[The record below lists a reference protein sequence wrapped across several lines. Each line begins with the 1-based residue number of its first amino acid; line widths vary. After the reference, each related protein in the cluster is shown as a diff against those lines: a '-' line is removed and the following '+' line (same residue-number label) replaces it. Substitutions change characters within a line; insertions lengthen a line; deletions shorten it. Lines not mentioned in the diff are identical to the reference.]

1 MSPPGNKNLLFVV
14 STFLS
19 VSWKVAEVSEE
30 ATFTD
35 VTLPP
40 SRLLLLRRC
49 KRGFWLHKT
58 EINVE
63 NRSKQL
69 TFSRTSLFNLLH
81 CRLSEKGA
89 MVLVQIITKYLLI
102 SLECRPHARKDAN
115 RIYTFISAG
124 ISVSNG
130 SSINQVLNFC
140 IFWRK
145 YSRLPAVECNNFSS
159 LHILQHTP
167 LLVNWGGRD

>member
-1 MSPPGNKNLLFVV
+1 MSLLGNKKTAIHCFHIVV
-14 STFLS
+14 SC
-19 VSWKVAEVSEE
+19 WKVAEVLQE

-81 CRLSEKGA
+81 SRLSEKNCNGA
-89 MVLVQIITKYLLI
+89 SADNNKVSLI
-102 SLECRPHARKDAN
+102 SLTHRRMRTDFTSPQ
-115 RIYTFISAG
+115 
-124 ISVSNG
+124 G
-130 SSINQVLNFC
+130 SQFLMVQVLT
-140 IFWRK
+140 K
-145 YSRLPAVECNNFSS
+145 Y
-159 LHILQHTP
+159 
-167 LLVNWGGRD
+167 

>member
-1 MSPPGNKNLLFVV
+1 MQLYKYEQSSRRDWGCWIRPHRRSIIFLPQVHVWKSCNPVRALSDPVLNNISYKNTFHRIRWFIANVFNAFVRGEIVEPAWQQKPVIRCFHIVV
-14 STFLS
+14 SC
-19 VSWKVAEVSEE
+19 WKVAEVSQE

-81 CRLSEKGA
+81 
-89 MVLVQIITKYLLI
+89 
-102 SLECRPHARKDAN
+102 
-115 RIYTFISAG
+115 
-124 ISVSNG
+124 
-130 SSINQVLNFC
+130 
-140 IFWRK
+140 
-145 YSRLPAVECNNFSS
+145 SRLPEN
-159 LHILQHTP
+159 LQ
-167 LLVNWGGRD
+167 WC

>member
-81 CRLSEKGA
+81 SQLSEKNCNGA
-89 MVLVQIITKYLLI
+89 SADNNKVSLI
-102 SLECRPHARKDAN
+102 SLTHRRMRTEFTSPQGFH
-115 RIYTFISAG
+115 FLG
-124 ISVSNG
+124 
-130 SSINQVLNFC
+130 INQVLNFC
-140 IFWRK
+140 CCWRK
-145 YSRLPAVECNNFSS
+145 YSELPAPECNNFSS
-159 LHILQHTP
+159 LHILQHTSI
-167 LLVNWGGRD
+167 LVNWGGRD

>member
-1 MSPPGNKNLLFVV
+1 MYFVRGEIVELAWQQKPAIHCFHIVV
-14 STFLS
+14 SC
-19 VSWKVAEVSEE
+19 WKVAEVLQE

-69 TFSRTSLFNLLH
+69 KFSRTSLFNLLH
-81 CRLSEKGA
+81 FQLSEKNCNGA
-89 MVLVQIITKYLLI
+89 SADNNKVSLI
-102 SLECRPHARKDAN
+102 SLTHRRMRTDFTSPQ
-115 RIYTFISAG
+115 
-124 ISVSNG
+124 G
-130 SSINQVLNFC
+130 SQFLMVQVLT
-140 IFWRK
+140 K
-145 YSRLPAVECNNFSS
+145 Y
-159 LHILQHTP
+159 
-167 LLVNWGGRD
+167 